1 MFKIFREGFEE
12 LFREMVGDFGASKL
26 RIIHQK
32 KDTYGIDIKVSF
44 KDGQACLDWQTFSG
58 GEKTIVALCIILS
71 LQKVDPAPFYILDEF
86 DAALDENYRE
96 NCA

>member
-1 MFKIFREGFEE
+1 MKKFDASSQDFAKHHMFKIFREGFEE

-44 KDGQACLDWQTFSG
+44 KDG
-58 GEKTIVALCIILS
+58 
-71 LQKVDPAPFYILDEF
+71 
-86 DAALDENYRE
+86 
-96 NCA
+96 